1 MRQEATKPYIKPMKR
16 AGLALLGI
24 PLMIIGLIGWVMPI
38 IPGAP
43 LFFFG
48 LALTISWHPK
58 GRALVERWKQA
69 IKELA
74 ARWGF
79 RRQSPQQIQEEL
91 FRPEPTE
98 STPQL
103 KEKT

>member
-1 MRQEATKPYIKPMKR
+1 MKR

-24 PLMIIGLIGWVMPI
+24 PLMIIGLVGWIMPI

-58 GRALVERWKQA
+58 GRALVERWKQGL
-69 IKELA
+69 KELA
-74 ARWGF
+74 ARWGL
-79 RRQSPQQIQEEL
+79 RRQSAEQLQAEL
-91 FRPEPTE
+91 FRPEPTNQPPV
-98 STPQL
+98 SR
-103 KEKT
+103 K

>member
-1 MRQEATKPYIKPMKR
+1 MKN

-24 PLMIIGLIGWVMPI
+24 PLMVIGLIGWVMPI

-58 GRALVERWKQA
+58 GRTLVERWKMGFN
-69 IKELA
+69 ELA
-74 ARWGF
+74 VRWGL
-79 RRQSPQQIQEEL
+79 RRRSPQQVQAEL
-91 FRPEPTE
+91 FRPESDPPAPH
-98 STPQL
+98 S
-103 KEKT
+103 KEKP

>member
-1 MRQEATKPYIKPMKR
+1 MKN

-24 PLMIIGLIGWVMPI
+24 PLMVFGLIGWVMPI

-58 GRALVERWKQA
+58 GRALVERWKVGF
-69 IKELA
+69 KGLA
-74 ARWGF
+74 VRWGL
-79 RRQSPQQIQEEL
+79 RAQSPEQLQAEL
-91 FRPEPTE
+91 FRPEPAPPAPP
-98 STPQL
+98 S

>member
-1 MRQEATKPYIKPMKR
+1 MKR

-24 PLMIIGLIGWVMPI
+24 PLMVIGLIGWVMPI

-58 GRALVERWKQA
+58 GRALVERGKHGL
-69 IKELA
+69 KDLA
-74 ARWGF
+74 KRWGL
-79 RRQSPQQIQEEL
+79 RRKSPQELQAEL
-91 FRPEPTE
+91 FRDEPTP
-98 STPQL
+98 ST
-103 KEKT
+103 KTLRDNP

>member
-1 MRQEATKPYIKPMKR
+1 MSQACSQSMKR

-58 GRALVERWKQA
+58 GRALVERWKQGLKA
-69 IKELA
+69 VA
-74 ARWGF
+74 ARCGL
-79 RRQSPQQIQEEL
+79 RRQSPQQLQDEL
-91 FRPEPTE
+91 FRPEPTPTAPH
-98 STPQL
+98 SR
-103 KEKT
+103 EKP

>member
-1 MRQEATKPYIKPMKR
+1 MKR

-48 LALTISWHPK
+48 LALMISWHPK
-58 GRALVERWKQA
+58 GRALVERWQQGLKD
-69 IKELA
+69 LA
-74 ARWGF
+74 TRWGLQ
-79 RRQSPQQIQEEL
+79 RRSPQELQAEL
-91 FRPEPTE
+91 FRTDTTAAALP
-98 STPQL
+98 L
-103 KEKT
+103 KEKP

>member
-1 MRQEATKPYIKPMKR
+1 MKR

-24 PLMIIGLIGWVMPI
+24 PLMVIGLIGWIMPI

-58 GRALVERWKQA
+58 GRALVERWKQGLKDLA
-69 IKELA
+69 KRWGLRRKTAKEL
-74 ARWGF
+74 
-79 RRQSPQQIQEEL
+79 QNEL
-91 FRPEPTE
+91 FRDE
-98 STPQL
+98 SSPSN
-103 KEKT
+103 KTLRDNP

>member
-1 MRQEATKPYIKPMKR
+1 MKR

-24 PLMIIGLIGWVMPI
+24 PLMVIGLIGWVMPI

-58 GRALVERWKQA
+58 GRALVERWKQRLKDLA
-69 IKELA
+69 KRWGLRRKTAKEL
-74 ARWGF
+74 
-79 RRQSPQQIQEEL
+79 QNEL
-91 FRPEPTE
+91 FRDGSSP
-98 STPQL
+98 SN
-103 KEKT
+103 KTLRDNP

>member
-1 MRQEATKPYIKPMKR
+1 MKR

-24 PLMIIGLIGWVMPI
+24 PLMVIGLIGWIMPI

-58 GRALVERWKQA
+58 GRALVERWKQSL
-69 IKELA
+69 KEIA
-74 ARWGF
+74 VRWGL
-79 RRQSPQQIQEEL
+79 RRQSAQQLEEEL
-91 FRPEPTE
+91 FRTE
-98 STPQL
+98 ATPQQSSL
-103 KEKT
+103 KAKTHD

>member
-1 MRQEATKPYIKPMKR
+1 MKR

-24 PLMIIGLIGWVMPI
+24 PLMVIGLIGWVMPI

-58 GRALVERWKQA
+58 GRALVERCQQSLKV
-69 IKELA
+69 LA
-74 ARWGF
+74 TRWGL
-79 RRQSPQQIQEEL
+79 RRKTPQQLQAEL
-91 FRPEPTE
+91 FRDDPTT
-98 STPQL
+98 STPPL
-103 KEKT
+103 RDKP

>member
-1 MRQEATKPYIKPMKR
+1 MKR

-58 GRALVERWKQA
+58 GRALVERWQQGLKD
-69 IKELA
+69 LA
-74 ARWGF
+74 TRWGL
-79 RRQSPQQIQEEL
+79 RRKTSQQLQAEL
-91 FRPEPTE
+91 FREDPTPA
-98 STPQL
+98 TPTL
-103 KEKT
+103 REKP

>member
-1 MRQEATKPYIKPMKR
+1 MKR

-24 PLMIIGLIGWVMPI
+24 PLMVIGLIGWVLPI

-58 GRALVERWKQA
+58 GRALVERWRQGLRD
-69 IKELA
+69 LA
-74 ARWGF
+74 TRWGL
-79 RRQSPQQIQEEL
+79 RRKTPQQLQAEL
-91 FRPEPTE
+91 FCDDPTP
-98 STPQL
+98 TAPPL
-103 KEKT
+103 NDKP

>member
-1 MRQEATKPYIKPMKR
+1 MVKSMKR

-58 GRALVERWKQA
+58 GRALVERWKQGL
-69 IKELA
+69 KELA
-74 ARWGF
+74 TRWGL
-79 RRQSPQQIQEEL
+79 RRQSPQQLQEEL
-91 FRPEPTE
+91 FRPELAKPTP
-98 STPQL
+98 SF

>member
-1 MRQEATKPYIKPMKR
+1 MPQTCWLLMKR

-24 PLMIIGLIGWVMPI
+24 PLMIIGLIGWIMPI

-58 GRALVERWKQA
+58 GRALVERWQQGFKN
-69 IKELA
+69 LA
-74 ARWGF
+74 TRWGLS
-79 RRQSPQQIQEEL
+79 RKKSVQLQAEL
-91 FRPEPTE
+91 FRDDPSPA
-98 STPQL
+98 PNPL
-103 KEKT
+103 RKKP

>member
-1 MRQEATKPYIKPMKR
+1 MKR

-58 GRALVERWKQA
+58 GKALVERWKQGL
-69 IKELA
+69 KELA
-74 ARWGF
+74 ARWGL
-79 RRQSPQQIQEEL
+79 RRKSPQQLQEEL
-91 FRPEPTE
+91 FRNEPARPEPL
-98 STPQL
+98 L
-103 KEKT
+103 KEKP

>member
-1 MRQEATKPYIKPMKR
+1 MKR

-58 GRALVERWKQA
+58 GKALVERWKQGLL
-69 IKELA
+69 ELA
-74 ARWGF
+74 ARWGI
-79 RRQSPQQIQEEL
+79 RRKSPQQLQAEL
-91 FRPEPTE
+91 FRPEPTQ
-98 STPQL
+98 PAPHF

>member
-1 MRQEATKPYIKPMKR
+1 MSQACSQSMKR

-24 PLMIIGLIGWVMPI
+24 PLMVIGLIGWVVPI

-58 GRALVERWKQA
+58 GRALVERWQQGLKD
-69 IKELA
+69 LA
-74 ARWGF
+74 TRWGL
-79 RRQSPQQIQEEL
+79 RRKSPQQLQAEL
-91 FRPEPTE
+91 FRNEP
-98 STPQL
+98 SAPNPNL
-103 KEKT
+103 RDNP

>member
-1 MRQEATKPYIKPMKR
+1 MKR

-48 LALTISWHPK
+48 LALMISWHPK
-58 GRALVERWKQA
+58 GRALVERWQQGLKD
-69 IKELA
+69 LVT
-74 ARWGF
+74 RWGL
-79 RRQSPQQIQEEL
+79 RRRSPQELQAEL
-91 FRPEPTE
+91 FRTDTTAAALP
-98 STPQL
+98 L
-103 KEKT
+103 KEKP

>member
-1 MRQEATKPYIKPMKR
+1 MKR

-58 GRALVERWKQA
+58 GRALVERWKQGL
-69 IKELA
+69 KELA
-74 ARWGF
+74 GRWGL
-79 RRQSPQQIQEEL
+79 RRQSAQQLQEEL
-91 FRPEPTE
+91 FRPEPAQP
-98 STPQL
+98 TPSF
-103 KEKT
+103 KEKP